1 MHFSCGN
8 YHNTLARSSLLLF
21 LRDSARTA
29 EDKEPF
35 PHNRSPNLKHPPA
48 RLAENTNIAA
58 EGFRASRACPRPSR
72 PLASHAPLLSAS
84 HSFQRRCKLTCDT
97 LMDRPNSNC
106 PFKFRERP
114 FQRWTSLPL
123 HRAPTLLYAHSLKPQ
138 GARAEHP
145 NFNYCTE
152 RGHFT
157 RLRPRRAVLAR
168 CFVVGGWVVLPPAA
182 LFYCRRFPPSN

>member
-114 FQRWTSLPL
+114 FQRWTSLRPSPPRPNTPVCTLTKATRCKGGTSKLQL
-123 HRAPTLLYAHSLKPQ
+123 HVLY
-138 GARAEHP
+138 
-145 NFNYCTE
+145 
-152 RGHFT
+152 
-157 RLRPRRAVLAR
+157 
-168 CFVVGGWVVLPPAA
+168 
-182 LFYCRRFPPSN
+182 